1 MKCVILAG
9 GSGDS
14 LWPLSRK
21 NYPKQFMKFKEWPFT
36 FTGNG
41 C

>member
-14 LWPLSRK
+14 LWP
-21 NYPKQFMKFKEWPFT
+21 
-36 FTGNG
+36 
-41 C
+41 